1 MHIRNEPSFFVTKRI
16 GAPNG
21 AWLGTTN
28 PACCNFVSCDFSSS
42 NMGAD
47 IGRGAWKGGDAPGCN
62 SIVMSNSRCGGRHDG
77 SLNTSAYSSAIH
89 DADIEEPVDVVL
101 LDDDGSTS

>member
-1 MHIRNEPSFFVTKRI
+1 MHIRREPSFFFTKRI

-21 AWLGTTN
+21 ALLGTMK
-28 PACCNFVSCDFSSS
+28 PACCSFISCALSSS
-42 NMGAD
+42 SMGAD

-62 SIVMSNSRCGGRHDG
+62 SIVMSNSRCGGRRDG

-89 DADIEEPVDVVL
+89 DADIEELADVVL
-101 LDDDGSTS
+101 LTDAGSTS